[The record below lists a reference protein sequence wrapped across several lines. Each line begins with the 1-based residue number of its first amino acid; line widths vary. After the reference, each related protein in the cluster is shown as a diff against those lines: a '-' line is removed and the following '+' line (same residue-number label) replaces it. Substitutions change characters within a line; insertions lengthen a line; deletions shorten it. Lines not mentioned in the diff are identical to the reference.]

1 MNKLLLAIA
10 MLFSVVVSA
19 TEDITGIWYDDTDTE
34 QFYVVIL
41 NNEKVGY
48 KFINFSFKRQE
59 TVNEVVLNT
68 TETTINTSITSNE
81 GDWNLTCEYSYIDED
96 TLQVVYEGD
105 YNGTAYLK
113 RKQIK

>member
-1 MNKLLLAIA
+1 M
-10 MLFSVVVSA
+10 
-19 TEDITGIWYDDTDTE
+19 
-34 QFYVVIL
+34 
-41 NNEKVGY
+41 
-48 KFINFSFKRQE
+48 
-59 TVNEVVLNT
+59 LNT

-113 RKQIK
+113 RKQIR